1 MNAELTSGTSAS
13 SFREHRYSAFSI
25 LHSSLGSLEVALS
38 SPTDPFREFEHEGW
52 ERVAHAYATAWP
64 GLTAQFGER
73 LLDAAGVGEGMRVL
87 DVASGPG
94 VVTRAA
100 AQRGARAMGLDFSRA
115 MIEVARAANP
125 GIEFREGDAQELP
138 FPAATFDRV
147 VMNFGVLHLS
157 DPDRAFAEARRVLR
171 PGGRYGFTV
180 WAAHERNRGM
190 GIVAAAV
197 ERYGQ
202 PAVGIP
208 AGPDRLRFAQEAE
221 CRRTLSAAGFD
232 PTTFSFTTHDV
243 RWLAPTATYLLDI
256 QRDAAVRAAAAL
268 RQQPPERLARIREE
282 VEREV
287 SAFRTDGG
295 FAVPMS
301 AHIVTAATAAR

>member
-1 MNAELTSGTSAS
+1 MAEIGGTFTSM
-13 SFREHRYSAFSI
+13 
-25 LHSSLGSLEVALS
+25 
-38 SPTDPFREFEHEGW
+38 TDPFREFEHAGW
-52 ERVAHAYATAWP
+52 ERVARAYAEAWP
-64 GLTAQFGER
+64 GLTAQFGEL
-73 LLDAAGVGEGMRVL
+73 LLDATEVRGGMRVL

-100 AQRGARAMGLDFSRA
+100 ARRGARAMGLDFSKA
-115 MIEVARAANP
+115 MVDVARAANS

-157 DPDRAFAEARRVLR
+157 DPDRAFSEARRVLR

-202 PAVGIP
+202 PATGIP
-208 AGPDRLRFAQEAE
+208 PGPDRLRFAQESE
-221 CRRTLSAAGFD
+221 SRRALLAVGFD
-232 PTTFSFTTHDV
+232 PATFSFSTHDV
-243 RWLAPTATYLLDI
+243 RWLAPTASYLLDI
-256 QRDAAVRAAAAL
+256 QRDAAVRTAAAL
-268 RQQPPERLARIREE
+268 RQQPPERLARIRAAVEQE
-282 VEREV
+282 V
-287 SAFRTDGG
+287 AAYRTDGG

-301 AHIVTAATAAR
+301 AHVVTAAVPLLSDV

>member
-1 MNAELTSGTSAS
+1 M
-13 SFREHRYSAFSI
+13 
-25 LHSSLGSLEVALS
+25 
-38 SPTDPFREFEHEGW
+38 TDPFRDFEHAGW
-52 ERVAHAYATAWP
+52 QRVAQAYADAWP

-73 LLDAAGVGEGMRVL
+73 LLDDAAVEKGMRVL

-94 VVTRAA
+94 VVAREAA
-100 AQRGARAMGLDFSRA
+100 RRGARVMGLDFSKA
-115 MIEVARAANP
+115 MVEVARAANP

-190 GIVAAAV
+190 GIVAEAV

-208 AGPDRLRFAQEAE
+208 PGPDRLRFSGESE
-221 CRRTLSAAGFD
+221 CRRALSEAGFD
-232 PTTFSFTTHDV
+232 AATFSFTTHDV
-243 RWLAPTATYLLDI
+243 RWLAPTASYLLDI
-256 QRDAAVRAAAAL
+256 QRDAAVRTAAAL
-268 RQQPPERLARIREE
+268 RQQPPDRLARIRSAVEQE
-282 VEREV
+282 V
-287 SAFRTDGG
+287 AAYRTDGG
-295 FAVPMS
+295 FAVPMA
-301 AHIVTAATAAR
+301 AHVATASVSAGLTSDV

>member
-1 MNAELTSGTSAS
+1 MAM
-13 SFREHRYSAFSI
+13 
-25 LHSSLGSLEVALS
+25 
-38 SPTDPFREFEHEGW
+38 TDPFRDFEHEGW
-52 ERVAHAYATAWP
+52 ERVARAYAEAWP

-73 LLDAAGVGEGMRVL
+73 LLDDAGVGAGMRLL

-100 AQRGARAMGLDFSRA
+100 AGRGARAMGLDFSRA
-115 MIEVARAANP
+115 MVDVARAANP

-190 GIVAAAV
+190 GIVAEAV
-197 ERYGQ
+197 ERFGQ
-202 PAVGIP
+202 PATGIP
-208 AGPDRLRFAQEAE
+208 QGPDRLRFAREAA
-221 CRRTLSAAGFD
+221 CRDALTAAGFD
-232 PTTFSFTTHDV
+232 RATFSFTTHDV
-243 RWLAPTATYLLDI
+243 QWVAPTASYLLDI
-256 QRDAAVRAAAAL
+256 QRDAAVRTAAAL
-268 RQQPPERLARIREE
+268 RQQPPDRLSRIRAAVEQE
-282 VEREV
+282 VERYRV
-287 SAFRTDGG
+287 AGG

-301 AHIVTAATAAR
+301 AHVITAATGAQS